1 MNKGLL
7 GVLPI
12 PSTPARALGVAKK
25 RGLLDPCTRVKSRR
39 IHLHLLL
46 LKSTG
51 IRGDTRDQS

>member
-12 PSTPARALGVAKK
+12 PSTLARALGVAKK
-25 RGLLDPCTRVKSRR
+25 RGLLDPCTQSRR